1 MIELGGREVK
11 VMIESGGQEV
21 KVMIESGGQM
31 GLKLRG

>member
-1 MIELGGREVK
+1 MIESGGQEVK

-21 KVMIESGGQM
+21 KVMIESGSQM